1 MDSGLSSAISSAYS
15 SAYSS
20 AQSSAYSSL
29 ANTPRELSQ
38 AEARDAARDHRLAPS
53 GRDHLSAVKHGA
65 RLPSRYEKRN
75 RELKGRPRGRR
86 PLLKGSGGSGSGSG
100 SSRGSPAGSPLR
112 RHGSVVK
119 FDDSLDQLFEF
130 EDRPH
135 LERASWATP
144 QYLPTGVNFI
154 NPQGR
159 RRPLMRKRP
168 QTPEERY
175 APVQDESSYSISTRV
190 TWKPS
195 WSVID
200 SSLVSSG
207 VATIRGRTGL
217 EELRRMRER
226 QSIRDAKAAD
236 EREVEADIVV
246 KTSKVAQHLMH
257 LRAQAKEI
265 AINEQV
271 DAWHARSPNKRLVGS
286 GLFDV
291 DVLGQNCFGLSQD
304 DSPPEVYDMAPAPAL
319 APAPAPRK
327 RMFCMQKSRTR
338 FATPEHVWKKKDWAE
353 QELAFKRRV
362 GITIGPRAKTSY
374 VARTSRKSVHH
385 GEKSNMIDKLAEQVA
400 LAKASVGKTDPR
412 TGEALVYYG
421 TERPTTY

>member
-1 MDSGLSSAISSAYS
+1 
-15 SAYSS
+15 
-20 AQSSAYSSL
+20 
-29 ANTPRELSQ
+29 
-38 AEARDAARDHRLAPS
+38 
-53 GRDHLSAVKHGA
+53 
-65 RLPSRYEKRN
+65 
-75 RELKGRPRGRR
+75 
-86 PLLKGSGGSGSGSG
+86 
-100 SSRGSPAGSPLR
+100 
-112 RHGSVVK
+112 
-119 FDDSLDQLFEF
+119 
-130 EDRPH
+130 
-135 LERASWATP
+135 
-144 QYLPTGVNFI
+144 VNFI

-159 RRPLMRKRP
+159 RRPITKKRP

-226 QSIRDAKAAD
+226 QSVRDAKAAD

-246 KTSKVAQHLMH
+246 KTSKVAQHLMT
-257 LRAQAKEI
+257 LRSQAKEI
-265 AINEQV
+265 AIQEQV

-304 DSPPEVYDMAPAPAL
+304 DAPPQVYDMAPAPAL

-327 RMFCMQKSRTR
+327 RMFAMQKGRTR

-353 QELAFKRRV
+353 QELAFKQRV
-362 GITIGPRAKTSY
+362 GITIGPRAKTAY
-374 VARTSRKSVHH
+374 VVKPRKSVRG
-385 GEKSNMIDKLAEQVA
+385 GEKSNVMDKLAEQVA

-412 TGEALVYYG
+412 TGQALVYYG

>member
-38 AEARDAARDHRLAPS
+38 AEARDATKDHRLAPS

-75 RELKGRPRGRR
+75 RELKGRPRVRR
-86 PLLKGSGGSGSGSG
+86 TGGGSGSGSGSG
-100 SSRGSPAGSPLR
+100 SSRGSPAGSPSRAKLR
-112 RHGSVVK
+112 GSSVVK

-159 RRPLMRKRP
+159 RRPVTKKRP
-168 QTPEERY
+168 QTPDELY
-175 APVQDESSYSISTRV
+175 APVQDESSYSLSTRV

-200 SSLVSSG
+200 SSLISSG

-226 QSIRDAKAAD
+226 QSVRDAKAAD

-257 LRAQAKEI
+257 LRAQAKELDVQ
-265 AINEQV
+265 AQV

-291 DVLGQNCFGLSQD
+291 DVLGQNCFGLQVD
-304 DSPPEVYDMAPAPAL
+304 DPPQVYDMAPAPAL

-327 RMFCMQKSRTR
+327 RMFSMQKGRTR
-338 FATPEHVWKKKDWAE
+338 FSTPEHVWKKKDWAE

-362 GITIGPRAKTSY
+362 GITIGPRAKTAY
-374 VARTSRKSVHH
+374 VVKPRKSVRG
-385 GEKSNMIDKLAEQVA
+385 GEKSNVMDKLAEQVA

-421 TERPTTY
+421 TERPTTF

>member
-1 MDSGLSSAISSAYS
+1 MDSGLSSAYS

-29 ANTPRELSQ
+29 ANTPRNEPSQ
-38 AEARDAARDHRLAPS
+38 AELKDAARDHRLAPS
-53 GRDHLSAVKHGA
+53 GRDHLSAVQHGA
-65 RLPSRYEKRN
+65 RLPRRHEKRN
-75 RELKGRPRGRR
+75 RELKGRPRVRR
-86 PLLKGSGGSGSGSG
+86 TGGGSGGSGGSGSG

-119 FDDSLDQLFEF
+119 FDDSLDELFEF
-130 EDRPH
+130 EDRPYH
-135 LERASWATP
+135 NLDRASWATP

-175 APVQDESSYSISTRV
+175 APVQDESSYSLSTRV
-190 TWKPS
+190 KWKPS

-207 VATIRGRTGL
+207 AATIRGRRGL

-226 QSIRDAKAAD
+226 QSVRDAKAAD

-257 LRAQAKEI
+257 LRAQAKELDI
-265 AINEQV
+265 QAQV
-271 DAWHARSPNKRLVGS
+271 DAWHARSPNKRLIGS

-291 DVLGQNCFGLSQD
+291 DVLGQNCFGLQVEP
-304 DSPPEVYDMAPAPAL
+304 PPEVYDMAPAPAL

-327 RMFCMQKSRTR
+327 RMFSMNKGRTR
-338 FATPEHVWKKKDWAE
+338 FSTPEHVWKKKDWAE

-374 VARTSRKSVHH
+374 VPRASSRKSVRG
-385 GEKSNMIDKLAEQVA
+385 GEKSNVMDKLAEQVA

>member
-1 MDSGLSSAISSAYS
+1 MAAVRCARRANCAAAQRRCRERPGGASSIPPRDEKSPRRKSLVHRWEGRWFRVLGPRSAKAKRGQALQLARGGIAATSDDARRRRCREPPNHESCGCPARQKPRRHKSTTMDSGPSSAFS

-29 ANTPRELSQ
+29 ANTPRELTQ
-38 AEARDAARDHRLAPS
+38 AEALDATKDHRLAPS

-130 EDRPH
+130 EDRPPH
-135 LERASWATP
+135 LDRASWATP

-159 RRPLMRKRP
+159 RRPIDEEASPDAGRTPRSRP
-168 QTPEERY
+168 GR
-175 APVQDESSYSISTRV
+175 VQLLHIDPGHMEAELVGDRFLIS
-190 TWKPS
+190 K
-195 WSVID
+195 
-200 SSLVSSG
+200 LG

-226 QSIRDAKAAD
+226 QSVRDAKAAD

-246 KTSKVAQHLMH
+246 KTSKVAQHLMT
-257 LRAQAKEI
+257 LRSQAKEI
-265 AINEQV
+265 AIQEQV
-271 DAWHARSPNKRLVGS
+271 DAWHARSPNKRLIGS

-291 DVLGQNCFGLSQD
+291 DVLGQNCFGFQD
-304 DSPPEVYDMAPAPAL
+304 DAPP
-319 APAPAPRK
+319 
-327 RMFCMQKSRTR
+327 KST
-338 FATPEHVWKKKDWAE
+338 TW
-353 QELAFKRRV
+353 RR
-362 GITIGPRAKTSY
+362 
-374 VARTSRKSVHH
+374 
-385 GEKSNMIDKLAEQVA
+385 
-400 LAKASVGKTDPR
+400 
-412 TGEALVYYG
+412 
-421 TERPTTY
+421 RPL

>member
-1 MDSGLSSAISSAYS
+1 MPRARARPRPLRLLRSLPGLPRHNSTTMDSGLSSAYS

-29 ANTPRELSQ
+29 ANTPRNEPSQ
-38 AEARDAARDHRLAPS
+38 AELKDAARDHRLAPS
-53 GRDHLSAVKHGA
+53 GRDHLSAVQHGA
-65 RLPSRYEKRN
+65 RLPRRHEKRN
-75 RELKGRPRGRR
+75 RELKGRPRVRR
-86 PLLKGSGGSGSGSG
+86 TGGGSGGSGGSGSGGSG

-119 FDDSLDQLFEF
+119 FDDSLDELFEF
-130 EDRPH
+130 EDRPYH
-135 LERASWATP
+135 NLDRASWTTP

-175 APVQDESSYSISTRV
+175 APVQDESSYSLSTRV
-190 TWKPS
+190 KWKPS

-207 VATIRGRTGL
+207 AATIRGRRGL

-226 QSIRDAKAAD
+226 QSVRDAKAAD

-257 LRAQAKEI
+257 LRAQAKELDI
-265 AINEQV
+265 QAQV
-271 DAWHARSPNKRLVGS
+271 DAWHARSPNKRLIGS

-304 DSPPEVYDMAPAPAL
+304 DAPPQVYDMAPAPAPCHRL
-319 APAPAPRK
+319 VEEHRPDLTQSSSGRAHQHQINRSQSTA
-327 RMFCMQKSRTR
+327 CS
-338 FATPEHVWKKKDWAE
+338 ATAR
-353 QELAFKRRV
+353 ARRRP
-362 GITIGPRAKTSY
+362 GPGYR
-374 VARTSRKSVHH
+374 VPWP
-385 GEKSNMIDKLAEQVA
+385 GPSNA
-400 LAKASVGKTDPR
+400 
-412 TGEALVYYG
+412 
-421 TERPTTY
+421 